1 MEQHDASGSKSFVW
15 KWRRLDVHQL
25 RWCDVSVETAKLTNG
40 EISSRFIC
48 VSGGTCFS
56 TLLWHAFMAITVSD
70 YFNQYIV
77 KGHHNAKPMFRN
89 FPILRPI
96 LPLQLA
102 GRTDGVF
109 LDVWVSLTSYFW
121 VYAFSFCLLRC
132 VFRGN
137 WCRLRKLK
145 SIHLRVQ
152 KQSKVPLLTVDLST
166 HDTSPTRQI
175 GSPLALVPVVSM
187 ITRTVEAYNIT
198 SWSFEDKECIKV

>member
-1 MEQHDASGSKSFVW
+1 MVW
-15 KWRRLDVHQL
+15 
-25 RWCDVSVETAKLTNG
+25 
-40 EISSRFIC
+40 C
-48 VSGGTCFS
+48 VSWNCQIDERRNQLSIYLCFGRHV
-56 TLLWHAFMAITVSD
+56 LFDVLWHAFMAITVSD

-77 KGHHNAKPMFRN
+77 KGHHNAKPSSGIFQFFGQFCR
-89 FPILRPI
+89 
-96 LPLQLA
+96 
-102 GRTDGVF
+102 
-109 LDVWVSLTSYFW
+109 WVSLTSYFW

-145 SIHLRVQ
+145 STHLRVQ

-187 ITRTVEAYNIT
+187 ITTTAEAYNIT
-198 SWSFEDKECIKV
+198 SRSFEDKECIKV

>member
-1 MEQHDASGSKSFVW
+1 MYLAMEQHDASGSKSFVW

-25 RWCDVSVETAKLTNG
+25 RWCDVSVEIAKLTNG

-77 KGHHNAKPMFRN
+77 KGHHNAKPNSGFFQFFGQFCR
-89 FPILRPI
+89 
-96 LPLQLA
+96 
-102 GRTDGVF
+102 
-109 LDVWVSLTSYFW
+109 WVSLTSYFW

-137 WCRLRKLK
+137 WCRLRKLR
-145 SIHLRVQ
+145 STHPRVQ
-152 KQSKVPLLTVDLST
+152 KQSKIPLLTVDLST

-175 GSPLALVPVVSM
+175 GSPLVS
-187 ITRTVEAYNIT
+187 T
-198 SWSFEDKECIKV
+198 SSVHDHDNSRSV

>member
-1 MEQHDASGSKSFVW
+1 MVW
-15 KWRRLDVHQL
+15 
-25 RWCDVSVETAKLTNG
+25 
-40 EISSRFIC
+40 C
-48 VSGGTCFS
+48 VSWNCQIDERRNQLSIYLCFGRHVLFDAVMARFYGNYCFW
-56 TLLWHAFMAITVSD
+56 LLQPVYCKRSSQRQT
-70 YFNQYIV
+70 
-77 KGHHNAKPMFRN
+77 KFRN
-89 FPILRPI
+89 FPIFWPI
-96 LPLQLA
+96 LPLHLA

-145 SIHLRVQ
+145 STHLRVQ

-187 ITRTVEAYNIT
+187 ITTTAEAYNIT
-198 SWSFEDKECIKV
+198 SRSFEDKECIKV